1 LGLPAQ
7 VLVKALSPAFFA
19 REDTTTP
26 LLATLVGLVIA
37 IIFALVLNRPFGT
50 SGIAA
55 AIALAA
61 WGSAIFLIVRSAA
74 AFGFSPDHDARR
86 RLPIIVL
93 SSLAMGG
100 LLWLAAHIALPWTAQ
115 AHGLV
120 RASLLGLLIV
130 GGLAIYAALL
140 TLSGAV
146 RWAEVRGALKRSP
159 AAG

>member
-19 REDTTTP
+19 REDTITP
-26 LLATLVGLVIA
+26 LLATLIGLVVA
-37 IIFALVLNRPFGT
+37 IIAALALNTPFGA
-50 SGIAA
+50 SGIAT

-61 WGSAIFLIVRSAA
+61 WSSATFLIVRSAA
-74 AFGFSPDHDARR
+74 AFGFSLDHDAKR

-100 LLWLAAHIALPWTAQ
+100 LLWLAAHIVLPWTAQ

-120 RASLLGLLIV
+120 RASLLGLLISC
-130 GGLAIYAALL
+130 GLAIYAALL
-140 TLSGAV
+140 TLTGAV
-146 RWAEVRGALKRSP
+146 RWAEVRTALKKAP
-159 AAG
+159 AI

>member
-1 LGLPAQ
+1 
-7 VLVKALSPAFFA
+7 LSPAFFA
-19 REDTTTP
+19 REDTMTP
-26 LLATLVGLVIA
+26 LLATFIGMVVA
-37 IIFALVLNRPFGT
+37 IIAALVLNAPFGA

-55 AIALAA
+55 AITLAA
-61 WGSAIFLIVRSAA
+61 WSSALFLIARSAA

-100 LLWLAAHIALPWTAQ
+100 LLWLAAQVALPWTAQ

-120 RASLLGLLIV
+120 RAGLLGLLIAC
-130 GGLAIYAALL
+130 GLAIYTTLL
-140 TLSGAV
+140 TVSGAV
-146 RWAEVRGALKRSP
+146 RWAEIRGALKRSP